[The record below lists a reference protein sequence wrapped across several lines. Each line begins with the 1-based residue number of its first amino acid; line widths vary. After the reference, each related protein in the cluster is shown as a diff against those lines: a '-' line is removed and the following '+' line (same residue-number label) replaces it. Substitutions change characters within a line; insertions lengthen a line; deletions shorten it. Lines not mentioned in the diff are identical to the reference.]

1 MKEHDIQVHFIR
13 ISSNVSGQRID
24 NFLYTYLKVAPKS
37 MIYRIIRTG
46 AIRVNKKRI
55 KFQYKLKVGDLLR
68 VPPLQGMKINRFNTK
83 YMKEVAFL
91 QNIIIYEDDYLLALN
106 KPTGIAAHGGSGL
119 KFGVIEGLRA
129 LRPKAQFLELVH
141 RLDRETSGV
150 LLVAK
155 KRTAL
160 VYLHEQLRLQN
171 MKKEYLALV
180 HGRWDVNLQIV
191 SVPLLKKNTLLNSN
205 KVVCIDSENGKSSTT
220 HFKIKE
226 YFNNVATLM
235 IIKPITGRTHQIRVH
250 TQYTSHPIVGDRRYG
265 NCQSNA
271 RFKRFGFNRL
281 FLHASILRFI
291 HPNTKKK
298 VYIYAPY
305 DQLFHNCLFF
315 LRNLVVNSYDCPL
328 ENINRNIG
336 NMK

>member
-1 MKEHDIQVHFIR
+1 MKEHDIRIHFIR
-13 ISSNVSGQRID
+13 ISSNFSGQRID

-37 MIYRIIRTG
+37 MIYRIIRIG

-55 KFQYKLKVGDLLR
+55 KFQYKLQIGDLLR
-68 VPPLQGMKINRFNTK
+68 IPPIRGIKINRFNKK
-83 YMKEVAFL
+83 YTEEIAFL

-106 KPTGIAAHGGSGL
+106 KPTGVAAHGGSGL

-129 LRPKAQFLELVH
+129 LRPKTQFLELVH

-180 HGRWDVNLQIV
+180 HGRWDANLQIV
-191 SVPLLKKNTLLNSN
+191 SAPLFKKNTLLNSSR
-205 KVVCIDSENGKSSTT
+205 VVCIDSEKGKFSTT
-220 HFKIKE
+220 HFQVKE
-226 YFNNVATLM
+226 HFDSVATLLT
-235 IIKPITGRTHQIRVH
+235 IKPITGRTHQIRVH
-250 TQYTSHPIVGDRRYG
+250 TQYASHPIVGDNRYG
-265 NCQSNA
+265 NYQSNT

-291 HPNTKKK
+291 HPNTKKDF
-298 VYIYAPY
+298 YIHAPLS
-305 DQLFHNCLFF
+305 QSFHNCLFF
-315 LRNLVVNSYDCPL
+315 LRNLSIKSYDCLL
-328 ENINRNIG
+328 ENIIKNID
-336 NMK
+336 NLK